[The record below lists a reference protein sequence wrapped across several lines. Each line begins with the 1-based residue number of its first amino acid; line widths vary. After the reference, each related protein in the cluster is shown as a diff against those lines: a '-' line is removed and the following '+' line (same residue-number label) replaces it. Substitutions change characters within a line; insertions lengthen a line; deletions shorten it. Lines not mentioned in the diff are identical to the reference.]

1 MAYPLVQGVL
11 IHCLHRQTE
20 ASMSIYSIDDQQP
33 DIHPSAWI
41 ASNATV
47 IGEVVLKAD
56 SSVWFGAVIRADN
69 DRIVVG
75 ERSNV
80 QDGAVLHIDEGVPLT
95 IGNDVTVGHQAML
108 HGCTIGDGSLIGIKA
123 VVMNRAVVGRN
134 CLIGANALIPEGRI
148 IPDRSLVV
156 GSPGRIVRELSDE
169 EVAALMS
176 GSAQYVE
183 KARHYRTGLK
193 VVPRD

>member
-1 MAYPLVQGVL
+1 
-11 IHCLHRQTE
+11 
-20 ASMSIYSIDDQQP
+20 MSIYSIDDQQP

-47 IGEVVLKAD
+47 IGEVELKAD

-95 IGNDVTVGHQAML
+95 IGDDVTVGHHAML

-134 CLIGANALIPEGRI
+134 CLIGANALIPEGRV

-176 GSAQYVE
+176 GSAQYVD

-193 VVPRD
+193 EVPRD